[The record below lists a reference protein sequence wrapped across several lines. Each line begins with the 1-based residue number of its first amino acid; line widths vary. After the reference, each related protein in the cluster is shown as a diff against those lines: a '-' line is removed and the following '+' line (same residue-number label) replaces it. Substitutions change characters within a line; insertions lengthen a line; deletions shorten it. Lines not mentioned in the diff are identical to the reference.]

1 MSVIII
7 LSSLSLLI
15 YSITKLSNTI
25 ENINQTKIK
34 NVLNKFTKT
43 TFLSFITG
51 IVICLITQSSSIITI
66 LTISLVSAKVLSME
80 KGLAIVMG
88 SNIGTTLISLIIS
101 LDIGVLYFLFIL
113 IGVLLFFCK
122 KYSFSDI
129 LISLGLIFLSLDI
142 LERELLSFISST
154 FLNNLLTKITSPLT
168 GILAGT
174 IFSFLIQSSSATIA
188 LTQKMYINHLL
199 SPIFGISIMLG
210 ANIGTTISGLIFS
223 INSQINAKRVA
234 LASLLFNLFGVI
246 LMIPFLYIYKETIN
260 SFNSTYLIST
270 THIYFNIITGLMGVF
285 FIKPLCHLSN
295 FLIKEA

>member
-15 YSITKLSNTI
+15 YSITKMSNTI
-25 ENINQTKIK
+25 ENMNQTKIK
-34 NVLNKFTKT
+34 NILNQFTKT
-43 TFLSFITG
+43 TFLSFIMG
-51 IVICLITQSSSIITI
+51 MVICLITQSSSIITI

-80 KGLAIVMG
+80 KGLAIVIG
-88 SNIGTTLISLIIS
+88 SNIGTTLISLIIT
-101 LDIGVLYFLFIL
+101 LDIGLLYYLFIF
-113 IGVLLFFCK
+113 IGVLLFFFK

-142 LERELLSFISST
+142 LERELLSFINST

-168 GILAGT
+168 GILSGT

-210 ANIGTTISGLIFS
+210 ANIGTTISGLVFS

-234 LASLLFNLFGVI
+234 LAGLLFNLFGVI
-246 LMIPFLYIYKETIN
+246 LVIPFLYIYKENIN
-260 SFNSTYLIST
+260 NFNSTYLIST
-270 THIYFNIITGLMGVF
+270 MHIYFNIITGIIGIV
-285 FIKPLCHLSN
+285 FIKPLCYISN
-295 FLIKEA
+295 FLIKEN